1 MSDKVDKPKKSKS
14 KPKAKAKK
22 DEHSVLAAL
31 PSTRAERIGT
41 RRASAP
47 KTFAAP
53 AAAQAAAE
61 GVPAERAA
69 KPASKRSARAKPAA
83 GPAASKP
90 APKKSAKAKP
100 AAAPAASK
108 PASKKSVAA
117 APPPLVSEPRPRA
130 VREGAPGIG
139 TRAARDE
146 PAPAGGR
153 PGGVELVSTAVQA
166 VGELTQAGLKVGGRV
181 VKRAVNRLPKP

>member
-1 MSDKVDKPKKSKS
+1 MSDKADKPKKPKS

-22 DEHSVLAAL
+22 DEHSVLASL

-69 KPASKRSARAKPAA
+69 KPASKRSA
-83 GPAASKP
+83 
-90 APKKSAKAKP
+90 KAKP
-100 AAAPAASK
+100 VAAPAASK
-108 PASKKSVAA
+108 R
-117 APPPLVSEPRPRA
+117 APPLDEPRPRA
-130 VREGAPGIG
+130 VREGAPGMG

-146 PAPAGGR
+146 PEPAGGR